1 MGFSGQPMEQQF
13 TVPLNFDILEQRG
26 SHSFLYAP
34 ACPINLLGRDLLSS
48 LRITLACDLG
58 GITLYHPLSPAP
70 ETAHL
75 CMLIDDPRPESHEDT
90 TIYWQELSGA
100 VQTVP
105 GLVNTYESWKIWIK
119 EMGTYNELTDPLHC
133 TLHVTHDQD
142 LPYDEPWYDQKNGKL
157 EDLECGDIFLG
168 PEGVASEVY
177 LTHEQLSWFRLGPDS
192 VPHVSLLV
200 SANHESKQL
209 GSMVQRAQ
217 AVPQWCAT
225 DNAYLFQSPNA
236 EFWRISSRTKNKVIG
251 KKVEGHRKVI
261 KNDHSGTDD
270 PEDPE
275 VTAIDG
281 EPHICSEEIK
291 KAVKIRPGLGAE
303 PLDPVDITL
312 YTDGCC
318 YRAANGENVASWAVV
333 EQTNKGVC
341 TTLASGIL
349 EQPASAQ
356 RAELYAIST
365 LLSPHELVTGR
376 PMQGPYSPPSKGPPS
391 DRFDEV
397 MQEYHRH

>member
-1 MGFSGQPMEQQF
+1 MGFSGQTMEQQF
-13 TVPLNFDILEQRG
+13 TVPLTFDILEQRG

-34 ACPINLLGRDLLSS
+34 ACPINLLGRDLMSS

-58 GITLYHPLSPAP
+58 GITLYHPLSQAP

-75 CMLIDDPRPESHEDT
+75 CMLMDDPRPERHEDT

-100 VQTVP
+100 VQTAP
-105 GLVNTYESWKIWIK
+105 GLVDIYESWKIWIK
-119 EMGTYNELTDPLHC
+119 EMGTYNELTDSLHC

-209 GSMVQRAQ
+209 GSMVKRAQ

-236 EFWRISSRTKNKVIG
+236 EFWKISSRT
-251 KKVEGHRKVI
+251 
-261 KNDHSGTDD
+261 
-270 PEDPE
+270 
-275 VTAIDG
+275 
-281 EPHICSEEIK
+281 
-291 KAVKIRPGLGAE
+291 
-303 PLDPVDITL
+303 
-312 YTDGCC
+312 
-318 YRAANGENVASWAVV
+318 
-333 EQTNKGVC
+333 TNK
-341 TTLASGIL
+341 
-349 EQPASAQ
+349 
-356 RAELYAIST
+356 ELT
-365 LLSPHELVTGR
+365 
-376 PMQGPYSPPSKGPPS
+376 
-391 DRFDEV
+391 
-397 MQEYHRH
+397 